1 MRIPLEFLE
10 RIYQAYGHCID
21 GDPKAPENMMVNKTF
36 IGQSA
41 SDISRMLQKLDAA
54 FGIYP
59 SQLADVAFKVFNN
72 REQRQRKKDAKQLAG
87 ALDSWKESN

>member
-1 MRIPLEFLE
+1 
-10 RIYQAYGHCID
+10 
-21 GDPKAPENMMVNKTF
+21 
-36 IGQSA
+36 
-41 SDISRMLQKLDAA
+41 MLQKLDAA

>member
-10 RIYQAYGHCID
+10 RIYQAYGHYTD
-21 GDPKAPENMMVNKTF
+21 RDPTAPENMMVNKTF

-87 ALDSWKESN
+87 ALDS

>member
-10 RIYQAYGHCID
+10 RIYQAYGHYTD
-21 GDPKAPENMMVNKTF
+21 RDPTAPENMMVNKTF

-41 SDISRMLQKLDAA
+41 SDIRRMLQKLDAA

-87 ALDSWKESN
+87 ALDS

>member
-10 RIYQAYGHCID
+10 RIYQAYGHYTD
-21 GDPKAPENMMVNKTF
+21 RDPTAPENMMVNKTF

-41 SDISRMLQKLDAA
+41 SDIRRMLRKLDAA

-87 ALDSWKESN
+87 ALDS